1 MFVLV
6 NKNINFIIMKKS
18 IYKIC
23 LFVFS
28 IFLFSCGGS
37 DDSGNGGENSNN
49 GWENVGSSTFGKFIQ
64 IPDISSIDG
73 TGSALELKTTNEG
86 LYVHVSKYTDDTDWI
101 YRLQQGGPS
110 PSWIFHEQ
118 PDLYFG
124 WEPTTPETELQD
136 TFAIFF
142 TTINTNGYVNINTGL
157 PALLEEDNPFVFSGA
172 PTLLVDNSSG
182 GYKWQFDGS
191 IVKIQQN
198 DSSGNFDPICTL
210 PTSGGINFAEA
221 DPRDAVVWAA
231 AGSNLYKITVNGQ
244 ITTFDVSSYNDSS
257 FPLSSIEKIRFN
269 YDVLHKDVYF
279 RCQNKIFKVANGNT
293 LSLFNAINTQGN
305 FLGGDFCLDNSFL
318 YTSDGSKVNLQS
330 MAVTNIIPDMPNTT
344 NQQVLIDYLTQVN
357 AFKTGQIE
365 TSKDPLN
372 SNLYILSSDKI
383 LVVPKSRN

>member
-1 MFVLV
+1 
-6 NKNINFIIMKKS
+6 MKKS
-18 IYKIC
+18 IFG
-23 LFVFS
+23 LS
-28 IFLFSCGGS
+28 IFLFSIFFYSCGGS
-37 DDSGNGGENSNN
+37 DDSGNGGGNNN
-49 GWENVGSSTFGKFIQ
+49 GWENIGSSAFGKFIQ

-86 LYVHVSKYTDDTDWI
+86 LYMHVSKYADDTDWI

-142 TTINTNGYVNINTGL
+142 HTFYTNGYVNINTGL
-157 PALLEEDNPFVFSGA
+157 PSLLEDDNGPDVTDGL
-172 PTLLVDNSSG
+172 PLLVDNSPG
-182 GYKWQFDGS
+182 AYKWHFDGS
-191 IVKIQQN
+191 QVKIKQN
-198 DSSGNFDPICTL
+198 NSSNNYDIICTL
-210 PTSGGINFAEA
+210 PPGGINFAEA

-231 AGSNLYKITVNGQ
+231 AGANLYKITVNGQ
-244 ITTFDVSSYNDSS
+244 VTTFDVSSYNDPS
-257 FPLSSIEKIRFN
+257 FSFNFIEKIRFN
-269 YDVLHKDVYF
+269 YDVLHEDIYF
-279 RCQNKIFKVANGNT
+279 RYQNKIFKVANGTT
-293 LSLFNAINTQGN
+293 LSLFNTIDNGAN

-318 YTSDGSKVNLQS
+318 YTTDGSKVNLQS
-330 MAVTNIIPDMPNTT
+330 LAVTNIIPDTPNST
-344 NQQVLIDYLTQVN
+344 NQQVLIDYFTQVG

-372 SNLYILSSDKI
+372 SNLYILCNGDKI